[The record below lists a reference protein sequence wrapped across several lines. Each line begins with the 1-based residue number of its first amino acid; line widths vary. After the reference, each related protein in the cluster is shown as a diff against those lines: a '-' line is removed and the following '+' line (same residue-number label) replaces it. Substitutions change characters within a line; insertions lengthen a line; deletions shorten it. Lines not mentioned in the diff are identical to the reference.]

1 MRRAAVSISAN
12 IAEGQGRL
20 TRGEWAHFLGIARGS
35 LYELESHIEV
45 AKELGYLTVEA
56 EILQFEI
63 RSVARVLDGFIRF
76 VRPTRKH

>member
-35 LYELESHIEV
+35 LYELENHIEV

-63 RSVARVLDGFIRF
+63 RSVARVLDGLIRF